1 MSEAVPAPAVPAAPA
16 APAPAFPAEGG
27 TPAQNTAEQAPATAP
42 EGEKPATDQ
51 DPEKQRGSR
60 RFERRLDRAYK
71 RAAEQQA
78 RADFLEKE
86 LAKHRQSAPPA
97 DAEAPKL
104 ENFKDIEEYATA
116 RAKHESE
123 KAVKA
128 HQAQQQSES
137 HKREQTRLTEAWET
151 KTERAG
157 AKYEDFDEVVGD
169 IKPTSPWAMAIMEA
183 ENGED
188 IAHHLGTNLKEA
200 NRIAALPPLS
210 QIREI
215 GRLEAKLAAE
225 PPKPKTPS
233 KAPAPITPVSGA
245 AAVLSDTPSEQDSDE
260 AWIRKRQKQV
270 YGKHIRHQ

>member
-1 MSEAVPAPAVPAAPA
+1 MSKAVPAPVTPAAPA
-16 APAPAFPAEGG
+16 APAPEAPAEGET

-42 EGEKPATDQ
+42 EGDKPATDQ

-71 RAAEQQA
+71 RTEEQQA

-137 HKREQTRLTEAWET
+137 HKREQTRLTESWEA
-151 KTERAG
+151 KAERG
-157 AKYEDFDEVVGD
+157 SAKYEDFDEVVGD

-200 NRIAALPPLS
+200 N
-210 QIREI
+210 
-215 GRLEAKLAAE
+215 
-225 PPKPKTPS
+225 
-233 KAPAPITPVSGA
+233 
-245 AAVLSDTPSEQDSDE
+245 
-260 AWIRKRQKQV
+260 
-270 YGKHIRHQ
+270 